1 MTDLELQQQRKAKWR
16 VDGRAVRTLEDAR
29 VFVEEVGMCLAYPVR
44 PALPLPTWI
53 GAYTGS
59 DERLPDAK
67 HAFNDPRAREAE
79 ELMVR
84 LLREKAA
91 FESNLMGE
99 STLLVSASLF
109 PYFYALVAAQEKK
122 GTSKGEKLSQLA
134 LDVLKVV
141 QQKGAVGKQQL
152 RALLKGE
159 PSPAALDRALAELWS
174 RLKITRVG
182 YNEREGALWDTFARW
197 APAAVKEG
205 AGLSTGEALS
215 AVLSKYLD
223 MAIAA
228 EPEELENVLSPLAP
242 RSRIK
247 EAVNALLAARE
258 LSFAHAGPRTLVQ
271 ITPARSEQPP
281 RAERPARRRR
291 A

>member
-16 VDGRAVRTLEDAR
+16 VDGRAVRTIEDAR
-29 VFVEEVGMCLAYPVR
+29 VFVEEVGMLLAYPLR
-44 PALPLPTWI
+44 PALALPTWI

-67 HAFNDPRAREAE
+67 HAFNDPRAREAD

-84 LLREKAA
+84 LLREKAV
-91 FESNLMGE
+91 FESNLLGE
-99 STLLVSASLF
+99 ANLLVAASLF
-109 PYFYALVAAQEKK
+109 PYYYALLKAQETK
-122 GTSKGEKLSQLA
+122 GTAKVEKLSPLA
-134 LDVLKVV
+134 NDVSKVI
-141 QQKGAVGKQQL
+141 QQKGPLGKQQL
-152 RALLKGE
+152 RALLTGDL
-159 PSPAALDRALAELWS
+159 SLAALDRALAELWS

-182 YNEREGALWDTFARW
+182 YSEQEGALWDTFARW
-197 APAAVKEG
+197 APQAVKEG
-205 AGLSTGEALS
+205 GALSTAEALS

-223 MAIAA
+223 AA
-228 EPEELENVLSPLAP
+228 VAADQDELEAVLSHLAP

-258 LSFAHAGPRTLVQ
+258 LSFLRVGARTLIQ
-271 ITPARSEQPP
+271 ITPPP
-281 RAERPARRRR
+281 AERHPGPRPARKR